1 METVQITAASIQTLL
16 TRVSVMEAQRG
27 IETPITL
34 PVSAWDAIQRRVAA
48 LEDNLL
54 AADNQPHAAD
64 LAEATLEAEFLA
76 WCRVNGRQG
85 LTGEPSTMAAW
96 TAHFAHSRHLGQ
108 GVA

>member
-16 TRVSVMEAQRG
+16 TRITAMEVQRG
-27 IETPITL
+27 IEAPITM

-64 LAEATLEAEFLA
+64 LAEATLEAEYLA
-76 WCRVNGRQG
+76 WCRVNGRHG
-85 LTGEPSTMAAW
+85 LSGEPSSVAAW

-108 GVA
+108 EVA